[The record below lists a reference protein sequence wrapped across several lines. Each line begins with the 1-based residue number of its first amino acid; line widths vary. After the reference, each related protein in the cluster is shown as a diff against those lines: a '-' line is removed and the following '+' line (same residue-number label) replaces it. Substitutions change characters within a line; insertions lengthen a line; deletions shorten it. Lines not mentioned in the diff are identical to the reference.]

1 MEENQFLPIRK
12 QHKCRWMAAVLAAA
26 FLLIAAA
33 WVVVFR
39 INHFS
44 LSVIP
49 VGPAEVVLEYGQTY
63 TDPGAKAVLH
73 GSLFWK
79 AGIDPGIPILME
91 GSVDDGRL
99 GKHTITYSAQ
109 LRSLRASADRV
120 VRVVDTQC
128 PVITLVPDKPED
140 LLPGKIYKEAGFTAT
155 DNFDGDI
162 TDRVI
167 RVEEEGL
174 VTYAVLDA
182 SGNPG
187 YAERK
192 IPVVD
197 RTPPVIT
204 LNGGVDYSFALGT
217 CFADPGYFAQDN
229 IDGDLTDAV
238 EVSGE
243 VDWLTPGTYPV
254 TYTVRDAM
262 GNEACLTRNFTV
274 RGGAQ
279 QDTVTPKGKVIY
291 LTFDDGPGPYT
302 HALLRVLKKY
312 GVKATFFVV
321 GDKNPDLL
329 REIVEDGH
337 SIGVHTTC
345 HDYQKIYSD
354 PQDYFRDLYAMQDTI
369 LRETGVETWL
379 MRFPGGSSNTVSR
392 KFSKGIM
399 TTLTQAVEDAG
410 FRYFD
415 WNVDSDDA
423 GSARTARK
431 VRENVIDGLQEHRV
445 SIVLQHDIHDY
456 SVDAVE
462 EIIVWAQERGY
473 QFLPLESDS
482 PTAHHSVN
490 N

>member
-1 MEENQFLPIRK
+1 MEDNLFQPIRK
-12 QHKCRWMAAVLAAA
+12 RRVWRWVIALLLLGAAA
-26 FLLIAAA
+26 AAA

-39 INHFS
+39 VNQFS

-49 VGPAEVVLEYGQTY
+49 AGSPEVILEYGETF
-63 TDPGAKAVLH
+63 TDPGAGALLR

-79 AGIDPGIPILME
+79 EGIDPGIPVRAE
-91 GSVDDGRL
+91 GTVEDGRL

-109 LRSLRASADRV
+109 LRSLRASASRL

-128 PVITLVPDKPED
+128 PVITLTPDDPED
-140 LLPGKIYKEAGFTAT
+140 LLPGKPYKEAGYTAT

-167 RVEEEGL
+167 REETEGL
-174 VTYAVLDA
+174 VTYSVLDS
-182 SGNPG
+182 SGNPA
-187 YAERK
+187 YAERE

-204 LNGGVDYSFALGT
+204 LHGGADYSFLLGS
-217 CFADPGYFAQDN
+217 CFDDPGYSAEDN

-238 EVSGE
+238 EVAGE

-254 TYTVRDAM
+254 TYTVRDAV
-262 GNEACLTRNFTV
+262 GNESSVTRNFTV
-274 RGGAQ
+274 RGAPR
-279 QDTVTPKGKVIY
+279 QDTVTPNGKVIY

-321 GDKNPDLL
+321 GDENPDLL
-329 REIVEDGH
+329 RQIVDDGH
-337 SIGVHTTC
+337 SIGVHTAC

-354 PQDYFRDLYAMQDTI
+354 PQNYFRDLYDMQDI
-369 LRETGVETWL
+369 IRRETGVETWL

-392 KFSKGIM
+392 RFSKGIM
-399 TTLTQAVEDAG
+399 STLTQAVQDAG

-423 GSARTARK
+423 GSARTAK
-431 VRENVIDGLQEHRV
+431 QVRENVIEGLKNHRV
-445 SIVLQHDIHDY
+445 SVVLQHDIHDY

-462 EIIVWAQERGY
+462 DIILWAQDRGY

-482 PTAHHSVN
+482 PTAHHCVN

>member
-1 MEENQFLPIRK
+1 MEENLFQPIRK
-12 QHKCRWMAAVLAAA
+12 RRIWRWVIALLLLAAA
-26 FLLIAAA
+26 AAAA

-39 INHFS
+39 VNQFS
-44 LSVIP
+44 LTVVPAGPSEVI
-49 VGPAEVVLEYGQTY
+49 LEYGETY
-63 TDPGAKAVLH
+63 TDPGAGAVLR
-73 GSLFWK
+73 GSLFWREGL
-79 AGIDPGIPILME
+79 APRIPIHVE
-91 GSVDDGRL
+91 ADVEDGRL
-99 GKHTITYSAQ
+99 GKHTVTYSAQ
-109 LRSLRASADRV
+109 LRSLRASASRL

-128 PVITLVPDKPED
+128 PVITLTPDDPEN
-140 LLPGKIYKEAGFTAT
+140 LLPGKLYEEAGYTAT

-162 TDRVI
+162 TDRVV
-167 RVEEEGL
+167 RVETEGL
-174 VTYAVLDA
+174 VTYSVLDS
-182 SGNPG
+182 SGNPA

-204 LNGGVDYSFALGT
+204 LNGGADYSFLLGS
-217 CFADPGYFAQDN
+217 CFDDPGYSAEDN
-229 IDGDLTDAV
+229 MDGDLTDAV
-238 EVSGE
+238 EVTGV

-254 TYTVRDAM
+254 TYTVRDAV
-262 GNEACLTRNFTV
+262 GNESIVTRNFTV
-274 RGGAQ
+274 RGAPR
-279 QDTVTPKGKVIY
+279 QDTVTPNGQVIY

-321 GDKNPDLL
+321 GDENPELL
-329 REIVEDGH
+329 REIVDDGH
-337 SIGVHTTC
+337 SIGIHTTC

-354 PQDYFRDLYAMQDTI
+354 PQDYFRDLYAMQDI
-369 LRETGVETWL
+369 IRRETGVETWL

-392 KFSKGIM
+392 RFSKGIM
-399 TTLTQAVEDAG
+399 STLTRAVEDAG

-423 GSARTARK
+423 GSARTAK
-431 VRENVIDGLQEHRV
+431 QVRENVIEGLKNHRV
-445 SIVLQHDIHDY
+445 SVVLQHDIHDY

-462 EIIVWAQERGY
+462 DIILWAQDRGY